1 MSSAS
6 LWSRL
11 VRSIAGTKTTQKSI
25 KRPLRAFPS
34 LESLEGRTVPATAIL
49 NPTGGL
55 TSTDGI
61 RTEFAD
67 GQFMVYKNNVK
78 QLYNGIT
85 VPNSNNFNSIYLSV
99 GNDTVGGTFVG
110 YLAPGTW
117 SKAGS
122 NMTRSN
128 WTNVNTSTVLAS
140 GANSFFT
147 SSMSYTNATG
157 TYVVD
162 LRVDYTAPDVFHK
175 QTYTVTIPS
184 GNTKDVRLYMAYDT
198 YLGGSDAGPGYV
210 DSTGDPTVN
219 NGVVEVGVYGS
230 TVTESIQYVSG
241 IAWESYA
248 SMGYPSIVRS
258 FSGYG
263 PGFGTPF
270 TNGIDSRSDTDNGI
284 GINWNFGS
292 TPGVQAPVAY
302 NFAFNT
308 PAPPDTTPP
317 ATPVITSVTVDTG
330 SSTTDQITNDNTLT
344 FTGTAEANSAVKVFN
359 GSTLLGTAKASGTG
373 AYAVTASVLPD
384 GTYPNFRVT
393 ATDAAG
399 NQSGA
404 ATVTPWT
411 IDTVSLITVTGVASD
426 TGISPTDKI
435 TNDNTLTITGMAEPN
450 SLVAVFDNGV
460 QVGTATASGTGAYS
474 VTTSALSDASH
485 VLTITA
491 ADIAG
496 NVSSSTPLGTW
507 IVDTIAPSSTPV
519 VVSVTVDTGSSTT
532 DQITSDSTLTFTGT
546 AEANSVVQVFDGTTL
561 IGTTTAS
568 GTGAYAV
575 TASLLPDGTYPN
587 LKVTASDVAGNQ
599 SGAATVTLWTI
610 DTVSNITVTGV
621 TSDTGS
627 SSTDKITN
635 DNTLTITGMAEPN
648 SLVAVFDNGVQVG
661 TATASGTGAYSVT
674 TSALSNASHVLTI
687 TATDI
692 AGNVSPATPLGTWIV
707 DTIAPATPVVVS
719 VTVDTGSSTTD
730 QITSDNT
737 LTFTGTAEAN
747 SVVQVFNGTTLIGT
761 TTASATGAYA
771 VTASVLPDGTYPNF
785 RVTASD
791 AAGNQSGA
799 ATVTPWTID
808 TTAPATP
815 LVASVTV
822 DTGISTTDQI
832 TNNNTLTVTGTA
844 AANSIVNVFDG
855 GVLVG
860 TTTASGTGAYSV
872 TTSVLADGVHSALTV
887 TATDLAGNA
896 SGAATITP
904 WTIDTVAPVVDMVAD
919 STDSDGTYKKNQ
931 TLTIELTLDEVV
943 YVNGI
948 PCLDLNSGGLAEYVS
963 GSGTNTLV
971 FTYTIQR
978 GESTPVGSFLSV
990 LGFDLTNGSITDAA
1004 GNIPALLLNTVTN
1017 GNLDANNQLVVDSS
1031 VGVTLVPYA
1040 GSFID
1045 DTVTPGSGKTNL
1057 ASLSYLAT
1065 FDEVVDN
1072 FPRQAFQTSGLLLT
1086 SVHRIADKTGLH
1098 WKIDAKP
1105 TNALGTLGSTSIQ
1118 VVASTFTDVFM
1129 NSNLASNVVTVD
1141 VLRDMKMTSTLS
1153 AGANSAKVIGRV
1165 TTLSGLSVVFSGPV
1179 DPATVVASA
1188 FNTFATGAISNIVVA
1203 ADNLSATFDLN
1214 INNGGTAFNGSV
1226 RFSVID
1232 KAIQDEYGNKV
1243 KGGTPLQWTY
1253 DGQGATA
1260 VFGSSAAARVRAGQ
1274 QIEWTVKFS
1283 EAVAFSKGNLTV
1295 TIGGVTVNSSQ
1306 ISVRGSGSSYTV
1318 TLKTTTALK
1327 GALVVAMKSG
1337 SASPLDLR
1345 GNQMAVIPS
1354 NLAKTTII

>member
-1 MSSAS
+1 MSSAT

-49 NPTGGL
+49 NPTGGVVAG
-55 TSTDGI
+55 DGI

-67 GQFMVYKNNVK
+67 GQFMVYKENQN
-78 QLYNGIT
+78 QLFSGQSVPSVYNY
-85 VPNSNNFNSIYLSV
+85 NSIYLSV
-99 GNDTVGGTFVG
+99 GNDTVGGTVIG

-128 WTNVNTSTVLAS
+128 WTNVNTSAVSTS

-162 LRVDYTAPDVFHK
+162 LRVDYTAPNVFHK

-184 GNTKDVRLYMAYDT
+184 ANAKDVRLYMTYDT

-248 SMGYPSIVRS
+248 SMAFPSIVRS

-302 NFAFNT
+302 NFTFNT

-568 GTGAYAV
+568 GTG
-575 TASLLPDGTYPN
+575 D
-587 LKVTASDVAGNQ
+587 
-599 SGAATVTLWTI
+599 
-610 DTVSNITVTGV
+610 
-621 TSDTGS
+621 
-627 SSTDKITN
+627 
-635 DNTLTITGMAEPN
+635 
-648 SLVAVFDNGVQVG
+648 
-661 TATASGTGAYSVT
+661 YS
-674 TSALSNASHVLTI
+674 
-687 TATDI
+687 
-692 AGNVSPATPLGTWIV
+692 
-707 DTIAPATPVVVS
+707 
-719 VTVDTGSSTTD
+719 
-730 QITSDNT
+730 
-737 LTFTGTAEAN
+737 
-747 SVVQVFNGTTLIGT
+747 
-761 TTASATGAYA
+761 

-815 LVASVTV
+815 VVASVTV

-832 TNNNTLTVTGTA
+832 TNDNTLTVTGTA
-844 AANSIVNVFDG
+844 AANSIVKVFDG

-860 TTTASGTGAYSV
+860 TTTASGTGAYSI

-919 STDSDGTYKKNQ
+919 TTDSDGTYRKGQ

-943 YVNGI
+943 YVTGV

-971 FTYTIQR
+971 FTYLIQP

-990 LGFDLTNGSITDAA
+990 LGFDLTNGSISDAA

-1017 GNLDANNQLVVDSS
+1017 GNLDANNQLVVESRLS
-1031 VGVTLVPYA
+1031 VTLMPYV

-1045 DTVTPGSGKTNL
+1045 DTVTPGFGKTNL
-1057 ASLSYLAT
+1057 ATLSYLAT
-1065 FDEVVDN
+1065 FDEIVDN
-1072 FPRQAFQTSGLLLT
+1072 FPRQALQTSGLLLT

-1105 TNALGTLGSTSIQ
+1105 TNALGTVGSTSIQ
-1118 VVASTFTDVFM
+1118 VVASTLTDVLM
-1129 NSNLASNVVTVD
+1129 NTNLASNVVTVD

-1179 DPATVVASA
+1179 DPTTVVASA

-1226 RFSVID
+1226 RFNVID

-1243 KGGTPLQWTY
+1243 KGSKQIQWTY

-1260 VFGSSAAARVRAGQ
+1260 VFASSAAVRVRAGQ
-1274 QIEWTVKFS
+1274 QIEWTVRFS
-1283 EAVAFSKGNLTV
+1283 EAVAFSKNNLTV

-1306 ISVRGSGSSYTV
+1306 ITVRGSGSSYTV

-1337 SASPLDLR
+1337 SAGPLDLR

>member
-1 MSSAS
+1 MSSVS

-25 KRPLRAFPS
+25 KRPMRAFPS

-67 GQFMVYKNNVK
+67 GQFMVYKNNVR
-78 QLYNGIT
+78 QLYNGFS
-85 VPNSNNFNSIYLSV
+85 VPTDNNFNSIYLSV
-99 GNDTVGGTFVG
+99 GNDTVGGTVIG

-128 WTNVNTSTVLAS
+128 WTNVNTSAVSTS

-162 LRVDYTAPDVFHK
+162 LRVDYTANDVFHK

-184 GNTKDVRLYMAYDT
+184 ANAKDVRLYMTYDT

-248 SMGYPSIVRS
+248 SMAFPRIVRS
-258 FSGYG
+258 YSGYG

-270 TNGIDSRSDTDNGI
+270 TNEIDGNSNTDNGI

-302 NFAFNT
+302 NFTFNT

-359 GSTLLGTAKASGTG
+359 GTTLIGTAKASSKG

-411 IDTVSLITVTGVASD
+411 IDTVSNITVTGVASD
-426 TGISPTDKI
+426 TGSSSTDKI

-532 DQITSDSTLTFTGT
+532 DQITSD
-546 AEANSVVQVFDGTTL
+546 
-561 IGTTTAS
+561 
-568 GTGAYAV
+568 
-575 TASLLPDGTYPN
+575 
-587 LKVTASDVAGNQ
+587 
-599 SGAATVTLWTI
+599 
-610 DTVSNITVTGV
+610 
-621 TSDTGS
+621 
-627 SSTDKITN
+627 
-635 DNTLTITGMAEPN
+635 
-648 SLVAVFDNGVQVG
+648 
-661 TATASGTGAYSVT
+661 
-674 TSALSNASHVLTI
+674 
-687 TATDI
+687 
-692 AGNVSPATPLGTWIV
+692 
-707 DTIAPATPVVVS
+707 
-719 VTVDTGSSTTD
+719 
-730 QITSDNT
+730 NT

-761 TTASATGAYA
+761 TMASGTGAYA

-791 AAGNQSGA
+791 LAGNQSGA

-832 TNNNTLTVTGTA
+832 TSDNTLTVTGTA

-919 STDSDGTYKKNQ
+919 STDSDGTYRKGQ

-978 GESTPVGSFLSV
+978 GESTPVGDYLSV

-1004 GNIPALLLNTVTN
+1004 GNIPAVLLNAVTN
-1017 GNLDANNQLVVDSS
+1017 GNLDANNQLVVESRL
-1031 VGVTLVPYA
+1031 GVTLVPYA

-1072 FPRQAFQTSGLLLT
+1072 FPRQALQTSGLLLT

-1118 VVASTFTDVFM
+1118 VVASTLTDVLM
-1129 NSNLASNVVTVD
+1129 NTNLSSNVVTVD

-1179 DPATVVASA
+1179 DPTTVVASA
-1188 FNTFATGAISNIVVA
+1188 FNTYATGVISNIVVA

-1226 RFSVID
+1226 RFNVID

-1243 KGGTPLQWTY
+1243 KGGKQIQWTY

-1260 VFGSSAAARVRAGQ
+1260 VFASSAAARVRAGQ

-1337 SASPLDLR
+1337 SAGPLDLR

>member
-1 MSSAS
+1 MSSAT

-507 IVDTIAPSSTPV
+507 IVDTIAPSSIPV

-568 GTGAYAV
+568 GTG
-575 TASLLPDGTYPN
+575 D
-587 LKVTASDVAGNQ
+587 
-599 SGAATVTLWTI
+599 
-610 DTVSNITVTGV
+610 
-621 TSDTGS
+621 
-627 SSTDKITN
+627 
-635 DNTLTITGMAEPN
+635 
-648 SLVAVFDNGVQVG
+648 
-661 TATASGTGAYSVT
+661 YS
-674 TSALSNASHVLTI
+674 
-687 TATDI
+687 
-692 AGNVSPATPLGTWIV
+692 
-707 DTIAPATPVVVS
+707 
-719 VTVDTGSSTTD
+719 
-730 QITSDNT
+730 
-737 LTFTGTAEAN
+737 
-747 SVVQVFNGTTLIGT
+747 
-761 TTASATGAYA
+761 

-815 LVASVTV
+815 VVASVTV
-822 DTGISTTDQI
+822 DTGISMTDQI
-832 TNNNTLTVTGTA
+832 TNDNTLTVTGTA
-844 AANSIVNVFDG
+844 ATNSIVNVFDS

-860 TTTASGTGAYSV
+860 STTASGTGAYSI

-919 STDSDGTYKKNQ
+919 ITDSDGTYRKGQ

-943 YVNGI
+943 YVTGV

-971 FTYTIQR
+971 FTYLIQP
-978 GESTPVGSFLSV
+978 GDSTPVGSFLSV
-990 LGFDLTNGSITDAA
+990 LGFDLTNGSISDAA

-1017 GNLDANNQLVVDSS
+1017 GNLDANNQLVVESR

-1105 TNALGTLGSTSIQ
+1105 TNALGTVGSTSIQ
-1118 VVASTFTDVFM
+1118 VVASTLTDVLM
-1129 NSNLASNVVTVD
+1129 NTNLASNVVTVD

-1179 DPATVVASA
+1179 DPTTVVASA
-1188 FNTFATGAISNIVVA
+1188 FNTYTTGVISNIVVA

-1226 RFSVID
+1226 RFNVID

-1243 KGGTPLQWTY
+1243 KGSKQIHWTY

-1260 VFGSSAAARVRAGQ
+1260 VFASSAAVRVRAGQ
-1274 QIEWTVKFS
+1274 QIEWTVRFS

-1337 SASPLDLR
+1337 SAGPLDLR

>member
-1 MSSAS
+1 MSSAT

-49 NPTGGL
+49 NPTGGVVAG
-55 TSTDGI
+55 DGI

-67 GQFMVYKNNVK
+67 GQFMVYKENQY
-78 QLYNGIT
+78 QLFSGQSVPI
-85 VPNSNNFNSIYLSV
+85 PNSNNFNSIYLSV

-162 LRVDYTAPDVFHK
+162 LRVDYTAHDVFHK

-248 SMGYPSIVRS
+248 SMAFPSIVRS

-330 SSTTDQITNDNTLT
+330 SSTNDQITNDNTLT

-532 DQITSDSTLTFTGT
+532 DQITSDNTLTFTGT

-568 GTGAYAV
+568 G
-575 TASLLPDGTYPN
+575 
-587 LKVTASDVAGNQ
+587 
-599 SGAATVTLWTI
+599 
-610 DTVSNITVTGV
+610 
-621 TSDTGS
+621 
-627 SSTDKITN
+627 
-635 DNTLTITGMAEPN
+635 
-648 SLVAVFDNGVQVG
+648 
-661 TATASGTGAYSVT
+661 
-674 TSALSNASHVLTI
+674 
-687 TATDI
+687 
-692 AGNVSPATPLGTWIV
+692 
-707 DTIAPATPVVVS
+707 
-719 VTVDTGSSTTD
+719 
-730 QITSDNT
+730 
-737 LTFTGTAEAN
+737 
-747 SVVQVFNGTTLIGT
+747 
-761 TTASATGAYA
+761 TGAYA

-832 TNNNTLTVTGTA
+832 TSDNTLTVTGTA
-844 AANSIVNVFDG
+844 AANSIVKVFDG

-860 TTTASGTGAYSV
+860 TTTASGTGAYSI

-919 STDSDGTYKKNQ
+919 TTDSDGTYRKGQ

-943 YVNGI
+943 YVTGV

-971 FTYTIQR
+971 FTYLIQP

-990 LGFDLTNGSITDAA
+990 LGFDLTNGSISDAA
-1004 GNIPALLLNTVTN
+1004 GNQSALLLNTVTN
-1017 GNLDANNQLVVDSS
+1017 GNLDANNQLVVESRL
-1031 VGVTLVPYA
+1031 GVTLVPYA

-1072 FPRQAFQTSGLLLT
+1072 FPRQALQTSGLLLT

-1105 TNALGTLGSTSIQ
+1105 TNALGTVGSTSIQ
-1118 VVASTFTDVFM
+1118 VVASTLTDVLM
-1129 NSNLASNVVTVD
+1129 NTNLASNVVTVD

-1179 DPATVVASA
+1179 DPTTVVASA
-1188 FNTFATGAISNIVVA
+1188 FNTYTTGVISNIVVA

-1226 RFSVID
+1226 RFNVID

-1243 KGGTPLQWTY
+1243 KGSKQIQWTY

-1260 VFGSSAAARVRAGQ
+1260 VFASSAAVRVRAGQ
-1274 QIEWTVKFS
+1274 QIEWTVRFS

-1337 SASPLDLR
+1337 SAGPLDLR
-1345 GNQMAVIPS
+1345 GNEIAVIPS

>member
-1 MSSAS
+1 MSSAT

-78 QLYNGIT
+78 QLYNGFS
-85 VPNSNNFNSIYLSV
+85 VPTNNNFNSIYLSV
-99 GNDTVGGTFVG
+99 GNDTVGGTVIG

-128 WTNVNTSTVLAS
+128 WTNVNTSAVSTS

-162 LRVDYTAPDVFHK
+162 LRVDYTANDVFHK

-184 GNTKDVRLYMAYDT
+184 ANAKDVRLYMTYDT

-248 SMGYPSIVRS
+248 SMAFPSIVRS

-302 NFAFNT
+302 NFTFNT

-330 SSTTDQITNDNTLT
+330 SSTNDQITNDNTLT

-575 TASLLPDGTYPN
+575 TAS
-587 LKVTASDVAGNQ
+587 
-599 SGAATVTLWTI
+599 
-610 DTVSNITVTGV
+610 
-621 TSDTGS
+621 
-627 SSTDKITN
+627 
-635 DNTLTITGMAEPN
+635 
-648 SLVAVFDNGVQVG
+648 
-661 TATASGTGAYSVT
+661 
-674 TSALSNASHVLTI
+674 
-687 TATDI
+687 
-692 AGNVSPATPLGTWIV
+692 
-707 DTIAPATPVVVS
+707 
-719 VTVDTGSSTTD
+719 
-730 QITSDNT
+730 
-737 LTFTGTAEAN
+737 
-747 SVVQVFNGTTLIGT
+747 
-761 TTASATGAYA
+761 
-771 VTASVLPDGTYPNF
+771 VLPDGTYPNF

-815 LVASVTV
+815 VVASVTV

-832 TNNNTLTVTGTA
+832 TNDNTLTVTGTA
-844 AANSIVNVFDG
+844 ATNSIVNVFDS

-860 TTTASGTGAYSV
+860 TTTASGTGAYSI

-919 STDSDGTYKKNQ
+919 TTDSDGTYRKGQ

-943 YVNGI
+943 YVTGV

-971 FTYTIQR
+971 FTYLIQP

-990 LGFDLTNGSITDAA
+990 LGFDLTNGSISDAA

-1017 GNLDANNQLVVDSS
+1017 GNLDANNQLVVESR

-1072 FPRQAFQTSGLLLT
+1072 FPRQALQTSGLLLT

-1105 TNALGTLGSTSIQ
+1105 TNALGTVGSTSIQ
-1118 VVASTFTDVFM
+1118 VVASTLTDVLM
-1129 NSNLASNVVTVD
+1129 NTNLASNVVTVD

-1179 DPATVVASA
+1179 DPTTVVASA

-1226 RFSVID
+1226 RFNVID

-1243 KGGTPLQWTY
+1243 KGSKQIQWTY

-1260 VFGSSAAARVRAGQ
+1260 VFASSAAARVRAGQ

-1327 GALVVAMKSG
+1327 GALVVAMKPG
-1337 SASPLDLR
+1337 SAGPLDLR

>member
-1 MSSAS
+1 MSSAT

-25 KRPLRAFPS
+25 KRPMRAFPS

-67 GQFMVYKNNVK
+67 GQFMVYKDNQY
-78 QLYNGIT
+78 QLYSGMA
-85 VPNSNNFNSIYLSV
+85 VPTDRNYNSIYLTI
-99 GNDTVGGTFVG
+99 GNDTIGGTVVG
-110 YLAPGTW
+110 FHADPTFGNSYVGA
-117 SKAGS
+117 
-122 NMTRSN
+122 NMTQSN
-128 WTNVNTSTVLAS
+128 WTNVNTSTVSTS
-140 GANSFFT
+140 GVNSFFT
-147 SSMSYTNATG
+147 SSMVYTNATG
-157 TYVVD
+157 TYIVD
-162 LRVDYTAPDVFHK
+162 LRVDYTAPNNFHK
-175 QTYTVTIPS
+175 QTYTVTVPS
-184 GNTKDVRLYMAYDT
+184 GNTKDVRLFTAYDT
-198 YLGGSDAGPGYV
+198 YLGGSDEGPGYL
-210 DSTGDPTVN
+210 DSTGSVSVN
-219 NGVVEVGVYGS
+219 NGIVEVGVYGAS
-230 TVTESIQYVSG
+230 ITESIQYVSG
-241 IAWESYA
+241 QAWESYA
-248 SMGYPSIVRS
+248 SEEYENVYASY
-258 FSGYG
+258 SGYG
-263 PGFGTPF
+263 AGYGTPY
-270 TNGIDSRSDTDNGI
+270 TNVIDNNPNTDNGM
-284 GINWNFGS
+284 GISWNFGS
-292 TPGVQAPVAY
+292 TPGVKAPVAY
-302 NFAFNT
+302 NFIFNAPT
-308 PAPPDTTPP
+308 TPPDTTPP
-317 ATPVITSVTVDTG
+317 ATPLITSVTVDTG

-344 FTGTAEANSAVKVFN
+344 FTGTAEANSVVKVFN
-359 GSTLLGTAKASGTG
+359 GTTLIGTTTASGAG
-373 AYAVTASVLPD
+373 AYSVTASVLPD

-411 IDTVSLITVTGVASD
+411 IDTVSSITVTGVASD

-435 TNDNTLTITGMAEPN
+435 TSDNTLTVTGTTEPN
-450 SLVAVFDNGV
+450 SLVAVFANGV

-491 ADIAG
+491 
-496 NVSSSTPLGTW
+496 
-507 IVDTIAPSSTPV
+507 
-519 VVSVTVDTGSSTT
+519 
-532 DQITSDSTLTFTGT
+532 
-546 AEANSVVQVFDGTTL
+546 
-561 IGTTTAS
+561 
-568 GTGAYAV
+568 
-575 TASLLPDGTYPN
+575 
-587 LKVTASDVAGNQ
+587 
-599 SGAATVTLWTI
+599 
-610 DTVSNITVTGV
+610 
-621 TSDTGS
+621 
-627 SSTDKITN
+627 
-635 DNTLTITGMAEPN
+635 
-648 SLVAVFDNGVQVG
+648 
-661 TATASGTGAYSVT
+661 
-674 TSALSNASHVLTI
+674 
-687 TATDI
+687 TDI
-692 AGNVSPATPLGTWIV
+692 AGNVSPATPIGTWIV
-707 DTIAPATPVVVS
+707 
-719 VTVDTGSSTTD
+719 
-730 QITSDNT
+730 
-737 LTFTGTAEAN
+737 
-747 SVVQVFNGTTLIGT
+747 
-761 TTASATGAYA
+761 
-771 VTASVLPDGTYPNF
+771 
-785 RVTASD
+785 
-791 AAGNQSGA
+791 
-799 ATVTPWTID
+799 D

-832 TNNNTLTVTGTA
+832 TSDNTLTVAGTA
-844 AANSIVNVFDG
+844 VANSIVKVFDG

-971 FTYTIQR
+971 FTYLIQP

-1004 GNIPALLLNTVTN
+1004 GNIPAVLLNAVTN
-1017 GNLDANNQLVVDSS
+1017 GNLDANNQLVVESR
-1031 VGVTLVPYA
+1031 VGVTLVPFA

-1072 FPRQAFQTSGLLLT
+1072 FPRQALQTSGLLLT

-1118 VVASTFTDVFM
+1118 VVASTLTDIFM
-1129 NSNLASNVVTVD
+1129 NTNLASNVVTVD
-1141 VLRDMKMTSTLS
+1141 VLRDLKMTSTLS

-1165 TTLSGLSVVFSGPV
+1165 ATLSGLSVVFSGPV

-1188 FNTFATGAISNIVVA
+1188 FNTYTTGVITNIVVA

-1243 KGGTPLQWTY
+1243 KGSTSLQWTY
-1253 DGQGATA
+1253 DGQGASA
-1260 VFGSSAAARVRAGQ
+1260 VFASSAAARVKAGQ

-1283 EAVAFSKGNLTV
+1283 EAVAFSKNNLTV

-1337 SASPLDLR
+1337 SAGPLDLR

>member
-1 MSSAS
+1 MSSAT

-25 KRPLRAFPS
+25 KRPMRAFPS

-67 GQFMVYKNNVK
+67 GQFMVYKDNQY
-78 QLYNGIT
+78 QLYDGYALPSYDNY
-85 VPNSNNFNSIYLSV
+85 NSIYLTI
-99 GNDTVGGTFVG
+99 GNDTIGGTVVG
-110 YLAPGTW
+110 FHADPTNGN
-117 SKAGS
+117 SDVGV
-122 NMTRSN
+122 NMTQSN
-128 WTNVNTSTVLAS
+128 WTNVNTSTVSTS
-140 GANSFFT
+140 GVNSSFFT

-157 TYVVD
+157 TYIVD
-162 LRVDYTAPDVFHK
+162 LRVDYTAPNNFHK
-175 QTYTVTIPS
+175 QTYTVTVPS
-184 GNTKDVRLYMAYDT
+184 GNTKDVRLFTAYDT
-198 YLGGSDAGPGYV
+198 YLGGSDEGPGYL
-210 DSTGDPTVN
+210 DSAGSVLVN
-219 NGVVEVGVYGS
+219 NGIVEVGVYGANI
-230 TVTESIQYVSG
+230 TESIQYVSG
-241 IAWESYA
+241 QAWESYA
-248 SMGYPSIVRS
+248 SEDYANVYASS
-258 FSGYG
+258 NGYG
-263 PGFGTPF
+263 PGYGTPY
-270 TNGIDSRSDTDNGI
+270 TNLIDNNPTTDNGI
-284 GINWNFGS
+284 GISWNFGS
-292 TPGVQAPVAY
+292 APGIKAPVAY
-302 NFAFNT
+302 NFIFDAPT
-308 PAPPDTTPP
+308 TPPDTTPP
-317 ATPVITSVTVDTG
+317 ATPLITSVTVDTG
-330 SSTTDQITNDNTLT
+330 SSTTDQITSDNTLT
-344 FTGTAEANSAVKVFN
+344 FTGTAEANSVVKVFN
-359 GSTLLGTAKASGTG
+359 GTTLIGTTTASGTG
-373 AYAVTASVLPD
+373 AYAVTASALPD

-411 IDTVSLITVTGVASD
+411 IDTVTSITVTGVGSD

-435 TNDNTLTITGMAEPN
+435 TYDKTLTVTGTTEPN
-450 SLVAVFDNGV
+450 SLVAVFANGV

-491 ADIAG
+491 
-496 NVSSSTPLGTW
+496 
-507 IVDTIAPSSTPV
+507 
-519 VVSVTVDTGSSTT
+519 
-532 DQITSDSTLTFTGT
+532 
-546 AEANSVVQVFDGTTL
+546 
-561 IGTTTAS
+561 
-568 GTGAYAV
+568 
-575 TASLLPDGTYPN
+575 
-587 LKVTASDVAGNQ
+587 
-599 SGAATVTLWTI
+599 
-610 DTVSNITVTGV
+610 
-621 TSDTGS
+621 
-627 SSTDKITN
+627 
-635 DNTLTITGMAEPN
+635 
-648 SLVAVFDNGVQVG
+648 
-661 TATASGTGAYSVT
+661 
-674 TSALSNASHVLTI
+674 
-687 TATDI
+687 TDI

-707 DTIAPATPVVVS
+707 
-719 VTVDTGSSTTD
+719 
-730 QITSDNT
+730 
-737 LTFTGTAEAN
+737 
-747 SVVQVFNGTTLIGT
+747 
-761 TTASATGAYA
+761 
-771 VTASVLPDGTYPNF
+771 
-785 RVTASD
+785 
-791 AAGNQSGA
+791 
-799 ATVTPWTID
+799 D

-832 TNNNTLTVTGTA
+832 TNDNTLTVTGTA
-844 AANSIVNVFDG
+844 AANSIVKVFDG

-887 TATDLAGNA
+887 RATDLADNPSA
-896 SGAATITP
+896 AATITP

-919 STDSDGTYKKNQ
+919 TTDSDGTYKKNQ

-943 YVNGI
+943 YVTGI

-971 FTYTIQR
+971 FTYLIQP
-978 GESTPVGSFLSV
+978 GDSTPVGSFLSV
-990 LGFDLTNGSITDAA
+990 LGFDLTNGSISDAA
-1004 GNIPALLLNTVTN
+1004 GNIPAVLLNAVTN
-1017 GNLDANNQLVVDSS
+1017 GNLDANNQLVVESR
-1031 VGVTLVPYA
+1031 VGVTLVPFA

-1065 FDEVVDN
+1065 FDEIVDN
-1072 FPRQAFQTSGLLLT
+1072 FPRQALQTSGLLLT

-1105 TNALGTLGSTSIQ
+1105 TNALGPLGSTSIQ

-1179 DPATVVASA
+1179 DPTTVVASA
-1188 FNTFATGAISNIVVA
+1188 FNTYTTGVISNIVVA

-1226 RFSVID
+1226 RFNVID

-1243 KGGTPLQWTY
+1243 KGSKQIQWTY

-1274 QIEWTVKFS
+1274 QIEWTVRFS
-1283 EAVAFSKGNLTV
+1283 EAVAFSKNNLTV

-1306 ISVRGSGSSYTV
+1306 ITVRGSGSSYTV

-1337 SASPLDLR
+1337 SAGPLDLR
-1345 GNQMAVIPS
+1345 GNEIAVIPS

>member
-1 MSSAS
+1 MSSAT

-49 NPTGGL
+49 NPTGGVVAG
-55 TSTDGI
+55 DGI

-78 QLYNGIT
+78 QLYNGFS
-85 VPNSNNFNSIYLSV
+85 VPTNNNFNSIYLSV
-99 GNDTVGGTFVG
+99 GNDTVGGTVIG

-128 WTNVNTSTVLAS
+128 WTNVNTSAVSTS

-162 LRVDYTAPDVFHK
+162 LRVDYTANDVFHK

-184 GNTKDVRLYMAYDT
+184 ANAKDVRLYMTYDT

-248 SMGYPSIVRS
+248 SMAFPSIVRS

-302 NFAFNT
+302 NFTFNT

-330 SSTTDQITNDNTLT
+330 SSTNDQITNDNTLT

-359 GSTLLGTAKASGTG
+359 GTTLIGTAKASSKG

-575 TASLLPDGTYPN
+575 TAS
-587 LKVTASDVAGNQ
+587 
-599 SGAATVTLWTI
+599 
-610 DTVSNITVTGV
+610 
-621 TSDTGS
+621 
-627 SSTDKITN
+627 
-635 DNTLTITGMAEPN
+635 
-648 SLVAVFDNGVQVG
+648 
-661 TATASGTGAYSVT
+661 
-674 TSALSNASHVLTI
+674 
-687 TATDI
+687 
-692 AGNVSPATPLGTWIV
+692 
-707 DTIAPATPVVVS
+707 
-719 VTVDTGSSTTD
+719 
-730 QITSDNT
+730 
-737 LTFTGTAEAN
+737 
-747 SVVQVFNGTTLIGT
+747 
-761 TTASATGAYA
+761 
-771 VTASVLPDGTYPNF
+771 VLPDGTYPNF

-815 LVASVTV
+815 VVASVTV

-832 TNNNTLTVTGTA
+832 TNDNTLTVTGTA
-844 AANSIVNVFDG
+844 AANSIVKVFDG

-860 TTTASGTGAYSV
+860 TTTASGTGAYSI

-919 STDSDGTYKKNQ
+919 TTDSDGTYRKGQ

-943 YVNGI
+943 YVTGV

-971 FTYTIQR
+971 FTYLIQP

-990 LGFDLTNGSITDAA
+990 LGFDLTNGSISDAA

-1017 GNLDANNQLVVDSS
+1017 GNLDANNQLVVESR

-1065 FDEVVDN
+1065 FDEIVDN
-1072 FPRQAFQTSGLLLT
+1072 FPRQALQTSGLLLT

-1105 TNALGTLGSTSIQ
+1105 TNALGTVGSTSIQ
-1118 VVASTFTDVFM
+1118 IVASTFTDVFM
-1129 NSNLASNVVTVD
+1129 YTNLASNVVTVD

-1179 DPATVVASA
+1179 DPTTVVASA
-1188 FNTFATGAISNIVVA
+1188 FNTYTTGVISNIVVA

-1226 RFSVID
+1226 RFNVID

-1243 KGGTPLQWTY
+1243 KGSKQIQWTY

-1260 VFGSSAAARVRAGQ
+1260 VFASSAAARVRAGQ
-1274 QIEWTVKFS
+1274 QIEWTVRFS

-1337 SASPLDLR
+1337 SAGPLDLR
-1345 GNQMAVIPS
+1345 GNEIAVIPS

>member
-1 MSSAS
+1 MSSAT

-67 GQFMVYKNNVK
+67 GQFMVYKNNVR
-78 QLYNGIT
+78 QLYNGFS
-85 VPNSNNFNSIYLSV
+85 VPTDNNFNSIYLSV
-99 GNDTVGGTFVG
+99 GNDTVGGTVIG

-128 WTNVNTSTVLAS
+128 WTNVNTSAVSTS

-162 LRVDYTAPDVFHK
+162 LRVDYTANDVFHK

-184 GNTKDVRLYMAYDT
+184 ANAKDVRLYMTYDT

-248 SMGYPSIVRS
+248 SMAYPSIVRS

-302 NFAFNT
+302 NFTFNT

-330 SSTTDQITNDNTLT
+330 SSTNDQITNDNTLT

-359 GSTLLGTAKASGTG
+359 GTTLIGTAKASSKG

-575 TASLLPDGTYPN
+575 TAS
-587 LKVTASDVAGNQ
+587 
-599 SGAATVTLWTI
+599 
-610 DTVSNITVTGV
+610 
-621 TSDTGS
+621 
-627 SSTDKITN
+627 
-635 DNTLTITGMAEPN
+635 
-648 SLVAVFDNGVQVG
+648 
-661 TATASGTGAYSVT
+661 
-674 TSALSNASHVLTI
+674 
-687 TATDI
+687 
-692 AGNVSPATPLGTWIV
+692 
-707 DTIAPATPVVVS
+707 
-719 VTVDTGSSTTD
+719 
-730 QITSDNT
+730 
-737 LTFTGTAEAN
+737 
-747 SVVQVFNGTTLIGT
+747 
-761 TTASATGAYA
+761 
-771 VTASVLPDGTYPNF
+771 VLPDGTYPNF

-808 TTAPATP
+808 TIAPATP

-832 TNNNTLTVTGTA
+832 TNDNTLTVTGTA
-844 AANSIVNVFDG
+844 AANSIVKVFDG

-860 TTTASGTGAYSV
+860 TTTASGTGAYSI

-919 STDSDGTYKKNQ
+919 TTDSDGTYRKGQ

-943 YVNGI
+943 YVTGV

-971 FTYTIQR
+971 FTYLIQP

-990 LGFDLTNGSITDAA
+990 LGFDLTNGSISDAA
-1004 GNIPALLLNTVTN
+1004 GNQSALLLNTVTN
-1017 GNLDANNQLVVDSS
+1017 GNLDANNQLVVESRL
-1031 VGVTLVPYA
+1031 GVTLVPYA

-1072 FPRQAFQTSGLLLT
+1072 FPRQALQTSGLLLT

-1105 TNALGTLGSTSIQ
+1105 TNALGTVGSTSIQ
-1118 VVASTFTDVFM
+1118 VVASTLTDVLM
-1129 NSNLASNVVTVD
+1129 NTNLASNVVTVD

-1179 DPATVVASA
+1179 DPTTVVASA
-1188 FNTFATGAISNIVVA
+1188 FNTYTTGVISNIVVA

-1226 RFSVID
+1226 RFNVID

-1243 KGGTPLQWTY
+1243 KGSKQIQWTY

-1260 VFGSSAAARVRAGQ
+1260 VFASSAAVRVRAGQ
-1274 QIEWTVKFS
+1274 QIEWTVRFS

-1337 SASPLDLR
+1337 SAGPLDLR
-1345 GNQMAVIPS
+1345 GNEIAVIPS

>member
-1 MSSAS
+1 MSSAT

-11 VRSIAGTKTTQKSI
+11 VRSIAGTKTTQKTI

-49 NPTGGL
+49 NPTGGVVAG
-55 TSTDGI
+55 DGI

-67 GQFMVYKNNVK
+67 GQFMVYKENQY
-78 QLYNGIT
+78 QLFSGQSVPSMYNY
-85 VPNSNNFNSIYLSV
+85 NSIYLSV
-99 GNDTVGGTFVG
+99 GDNTIGGTVVG
-110 YLAPGTW
+110 FHADPTFGN
-117 SKAGS
+117 SDVGV
-122 NMTRSN
+122 NMTQSN
-128 WTNVNTSTVLAS
+128 WTNVNTSTVSTS
-140 GANSFFT
+140 GVNSFFT
-147 SSMSYTNATG
+147 SSMVYTNATG
-157 TYVVD
+157 TYIVD
-162 LRVDYTAPDVFHK
+162 LRVDYTAPNNFHK
-175 QTYTVTIPS
+175 QTYTVTVPS
-184 GNTKDVRLYMAYDT
+184 GNTKDVRLFTAYDT
-198 YLGGSDAGPGYV
+198 YLGGSDSGPGYL
-210 DSTGDPTVN
+210 DSTGSVSVN
-219 NGVVEVGVYGS
+219 NGIVEVGVYGAS
-230 TVTESIQYVSG
+230 ITESIQYVSG
-241 IAWESYA
+241 QAWESYA
-248 SMGYPSIVRS
+248 SEYYYNIYASG
-258 FSGYG
+258 SGYG
-263 PGFGTPF
+263 PGYGTPY
-270 TNGIDSRSDTDNGI
+270 TNVVNNNPTTDNGM
-284 GINWNFGS
+284 GISWNFGS
-292 TPGVQAPVAY
+292 APGVKAPVAY
-302 NFAFNT
+302 NFIFNAPRT
-308 PAPPDTTPP
+308 FNAPTTPPDTTPP
-317 ATPVITSVTVDTG
+317 ATPLITSVTVDTG
-330 SSTTDQITNDNTLT
+330 SSTIDQITSDNTLT
-344 FTGTAEANSAVKVFN
+344 FTGTAEANSVVKVFN
-359 GSTLLGTAKASGTG
+359 GTTLIGTTTASGTG

-384 GTYPNFRVT
+384 DTYPNFRVT

-507 IVDTIAPSSTPV
+507 IVDTIAPSS
-519 VVSVTVDTGSSTT
+519 
-532 DQITSDSTLTFTGT
+532 I
-546 AEANSVVQVFDGTTL
+546 
-561 IGTTTAS
+561 
-568 GTGAYAV
+568 
-575 TASLLPDGTYPN
+575 
-587 LKVTASDVAGNQ
+587 
-599 SGAATVTLWTI
+599 
-610 DTVSNITVTGV
+610 
-621 TSDTGS
+621 
-627 SSTDKITN
+627 
-635 DNTLTITGMAEPN
+635 
-648 SLVAVFDNGVQVG
+648 
-661 TATASGTGAYSVT
+661 
-674 TSALSNASHVLTI
+674 
-687 TATDI
+687 
-692 AGNVSPATPLGTWIV
+692 
-707 DTIAPATPVVVS
+707 PVVVS

-747 SVVQVFNGTTLIGT
+747 SVVQVFDGTTLIGT
-761 TTASATGAYA
+761 TTASGTGAYA

-808 TTAPATP
+808 TIAPATP

-832 TNNNTLTVTGTA
+832 TNDNTLTVTGTA
-844 AANSIVNVFDG
+844 AANSIVKVFDG

-860 TTTASGTGAYSV
+860 TTTASGTGAYSI

-919 STDSDGTYKKNQ
+919 TTDSDGTYRKGQ

-943 YVNGI
+943 YVTGV

-971 FTYTIQR
+971 FTYLIQP
-978 GESTPVGSFLSV
+978 GECTPVGSFLSV
-990 LGFDLTNGSITDAA
+990 LGFDLTNGSISDAA

-1017 GNLDANNQLVVDSS
+1017 GNLDANNQLVVESR

-1072 FPRQAFQTSGLLLT
+1072 FPRQALQTSGLLLT

-1105 TNALGTLGSTSIQ
+1105 TNALGTVGSTSIQ
-1118 VVASTFTDVFM
+1118 IVASTFTDALM
-1129 NSNLASNVVTVD
+1129 NTNLASNVVTVD
-1141 VLRDMKMTSTLS
+1141 VLRDLKMTSTLS

-1179 DPATVVASA
+1179 DPTTVVASA
-1188 FNTFATGAISNIVVA
+1188 FNTYTTGVISNIVVA

-1226 RFSVID
+1226 RFNVID

-1243 KGGTPLQWTY
+1243 KGSKQIQWTY

-1274 QIEWTVKFS
+1274 QIEWTVRFS
-1283 EAVAFSKGNLTV
+1283 EAVAFSKNNLTV

-1306 ISVRGSGSSYTV
+1306 ITVRGSGSSYTV

-1337 SASPLDLR
+1337 SAGPLDLR

>member
-49 NPTGGL
+49 NPTGGVL
-55 TSTDGI
+55 AGDGI

-67 GQFMVYKNNVK
+67 GQFMVYKNNQF
-78 QLYNGIT
+78 QLYFGRP
-85 VPNSNNFNSIYLSV
+85 VPNEFNYNSIYLTI
-99 GNDTVGGTFVG
+99 GNSTIGGEVAGYGADPTFVNG
-110 YLAPGTW
+110 GLNAH
-117 SKAGS
+117 S
-122 NMTRSN
+122 NMTESN
-128 WTNVNTSTVLAS
+128 WTSVNTSTVSTS
-140 GANSFFT
+140 GASSFFT

-162 LRVDYTAPDVFHK
+162 LKVDYTAPDLFHK
-175 QTYTVTIPS
+175 QTYTVTIPN
-184 GNTKDVRLYMAYDT
+184 GNTKDVRLYTAYDT
-198 YLGGSDAGPGYV
+198 YLGGSDEGPGYL
-210 DSTGDPTVN
+210 DSTGNPLDN
-219 NGVVEVGVYGS
+219 NGIKSVGVYGPN
-230 TVTESIQYVSG
+230 VTESIDYVSG
-241 IAWESYA
+241 IAWEGYA
-248 SMGYPSIVRS
+248 SVRYS
-258 FSGYG
+258 HVYMSNAFYG
-263 PGFGTPF
+263 PGYGTPY
-270 TNGIDSRSDTDNGI
+270 TNLINTDPTTDNGM

-292 TPGVQAPVAY
+292 TPGVKAPVAY
-302 NFAFNT
+302 NFSFN
-308 PAPPDTTPP
+308 APRDTTPP

-330 SSTTDQITNDNTLT
+330 SSTTDQITSDNTLT
-344 FTGTAEANSAVKVFN
+344 FTGTAEANSVVKVFN
-359 GSTLLGTAKASGTG
+359 GTTLIGTTTASGTG

-411 IDTVSLITVTGVASD
+411 IDT
-426 TGISPTDKI
+426 
-435 TNDNTLTITGMAEPN
+435 
-450 SLVAVFDNGV
+450 
-460 QVGTATASGTGAYS
+460 
-474 VTTSALSDASH
+474 
-485 VLTITA
+485 
-491 ADIAG
+491 
-496 NVSSSTPLGTW
+496 
-507 IVDTIAPSSTPV
+507 
-519 VVSVTVDTGSSTT
+519 
-532 DQITSDSTLTFTGT
+532 
-546 AEANSVVQVFDGTTL
+546 
-561 IGTTTAS
+561 
-568 GTGAYAV
+568 
-575 TASLLPDGTYPN
+575 
-587 LKVTASDVAGNQ
+587 
-599 SGAATVTLWTI
+599 
-610 DTVSNITVTGV
+610 
-621 TSDTGS
+621 
-627 SSTDKITN
+627 
-635 DNTLTITGMAEPN
+635 
-648 SLVAVFDNGVQVG
+648 
-661 TATASGTGAYSVT
+661 
-674 TSALSNASHVLTI
+674 
-687 TATDI
+687 
-692 AGNVSPATPLGTWIV
+692 
-707 DTIAPATPVVVS
+707 
-719 VTVDTGSSTTD
+719 
-730 QITSDNT
+730 
-737 LTFTGTAEAN
+737 
-747 SVVQVFNGTTLIGT
+747 
-761 TTASATGAYA
+761 
-771 VTASVLPDGTYPNF
+771 
-785 RVTASD
+785 
-791 AAGNQSGA
+791 
-799 ATVTPWTID
+799 
-808 TTAPATP
+808 TAPATP

-832 TNNNTLTVTGTA
+832 TSENTLTVTGTA
-844 AANSIVNVFDG
+844 AANSIVKVFDG

-887 TATDLAGNA
+887 TANDLAGNA

-919 STDSDGTYKKNQ
+919 TTDSDGTYKKNQ

-943 YVNGI
+943 YVTGI

-971 FTYTIQR
+971 FTYLIQP
-978 GESTPVGSFLSV
+978 GDSTPVGSFLSV
-990 LGFDLTNGSITDAA
+990 LGFDLTNGSISDAA

-1017 GNLDANNQLVVDSS
+1017 GNLDANNQLVVESR

-1065 FDEVVDN
+1065 FDEIVDN
-1072 FPRQAFQTSGLLLT
+1072 FPRQALQTSGLLLT

-1105 TNALGTLGSTSIQ
+1105 TNALGTVGSTSIQ
-1118 VVASTFTDVFM
+1118 IVASTFTDVFM
-1129 NSNLASNVVTVD
+1129 YTNLASNVVTVD
-1141 VLRDMKMTSTLS
+1141 VLCDMKMTSTLS
-1153 AGANSAKVIGRV
+1153 AGANSAKVVGRV

-1179 DPATVVASA
+1179 DPTTVVASA
-1188 FNTFATGAISNIVVA
+1188 FNTYTTGVISNIVVA

-1226 RFSVID
+1226 RFNVID

-1243 KGGTPLQWTY
+1243 KGSKQIQWTY

-1274 QIEWTVKFS
+1274 QIEWTVRFS
-1283 EAVAFSKGNLTV
+1283 EAVAFSKNNLTV

-1306 ISVRGSGSSYTV
+1306 ITVRGSGSSYTV

-1337 SASPLDLR
+1337 SAGPLDLR
-1345 GNQMAVIPS
+1345 GNEIAVIPS